1 VERESFFAGNYQL
14 WEYQLEDTTIMK
26 EIAIG
31 EVQGTVLFI
40 DIKNFLGISGILS
53 PKETCQFI
61 MQVIEPLSDSI
72 KEHHGHV
79 CQVQGDA
86 IMAVFTQ
93 VEYEGDHALYAIECA
108 LEMQKILDLLNPVG
122 ISNINVPLSARIG
135 LCSGEMYGCYIR
147 VAGRKEYTVLGKT
160 INLASRYQK
169 INKYYNTKILIDDS
183 VFAYIK
189 NDVTTR
195 KLDKICIEGCDS
207 AVQVYEVLY
216 CRQAQNEDEAKKKI
230 HYEKGLTCYLQGNWD
245 DAIEWFSRV
254 EEDKASYLMIKRCKE
269 KKALARSE
277 QADKQNIK

>member
-1 VERESFFAGNYQL
+1 
-14 WEYQLEDTTIMK
+14 MK

-31 EVQGTVLFI
+31 DVRGTVLFI
-40 DIKNFLGISGILS
+40 DIKNFLSISGILS
-53 PKETCQFI
+53 PKEICQFI
-61 MQVIEPLSDSI
+61 MHVIEPLSDSI
-72 KEHHGHV
+72 KEHHGYV

-86 IMAVFTQ
+86 IMAVFIQ
-93 VEYEGDHALYAIECA
+93 VEQEGDHALYAIECA
-108 LEMQKILDLLNPVG
+108 LEMQEILDLLNPVV

-135 LCSGEMYGCYIR
+135 VCSGKMYGCYIR
-147 VAGRKEYTVLGKT
+147 VAGKKEYTVLGKT

-195 KLDKICIEGCDS
+195 KLDRIDIEGCKD

-216 CRQAQNEDEAKKKI
+216 FRQAMNEDETTKKI

-254 EEDKASYLMIKRCKE
+254 EEDKASYLMIRRCKE
-269 KKALARSE
+269 KKALSSPG
-277 QADKQNIK
+277 QTDKLNFK